1 MIETEKSV
9 TDLYS
14 EYADEILAY
23 SISLLK
29 NYDDA
34 RDVVQEVFIRFMKSE
49 NEFKHECS
57 YKTWLMVITRN
68 YCYTFLRNKSNG
80 TQRINDEDEHK
91 MEMNLEMKISLN
103 IVLEQLPRE
112 DSELIYLRMYAGH
125 SYQEIAEILG
135 ITVNNVGLRLF
146 KLKKQLK
153 NILK

>member
-1 MIETEKSV
+1 MTETKKSV
-9 TDLYS
+9 AELYS

-49 NEFKHECS
+49 NEFRHECS

-80 TQRINDEDEHK
+80 AQRINDEDTHK

-103 IVLEQLPRE
+103 SALERLSQE
-112 DSELIYLRMYAGH
+112 DSEIIYLRMYAGY
-125 SYQEIAEILG
+125 SYQEIAEIIG

-146 KLKKQLK
+146 KLKKQIK